1 MVWYGVFWHI
11 SNPTDLTP
19 FLYLHY
25 CNTEQLYVWW
35 WNKITIKHV
44 EKLEYFSR
52 SYKFSSRICT
62 AFFVVIRDVAEQIKV
77 GSVHSRSPVYVDCK
91 WNSPSEENSKT
102 EPLCYMYSR
111 YSSTIKIS
119 SCSKATCLKITQPYA
134 HNGDV
139 SRYEWNNLEWE
150 NNNNRSNIWLT
161 LSYHT
166 HWQCFTWTQ
175 VSKIY
180 HQQERVNLWLFLF
193 YGNSGADP
201 ENFQRGGGVWGGNFW
216 KKNICWYTYE
226 CVYK

>member
-1 MVWYGVFWHI
+1 M
-11 SNPTDLTP
+11 
-19 FLYLHY
+19 
-25 CNTEQLYVWW
+25 
-35 WNKITIKHV
+35 
-44 EKLEYFSR
+44 
-52 SYKFSSRICT
+52 
-62 AFFVVIRDVAEQIKV
+62 IRDVAEQIKV

-102 EPLCYMYSR
+102 EPLCYSR
-111 YSSTIKIS
+111 YCSTIKIS

-150 NNNNRSNIWLT
+150 HNNNRSNIWLT

-180 HQQERVNLWLFLF
+180 HQQEREWIFDCF
-193 YGNSGADP
+193 FFMEIQARIQKI
-201 ENFQRGGGVWGGNFW
+201 FKGGVWGGNFW